1 MAETRAVK
9 RGTRGHRGLSGL
21 FIGASYPLRAP
32 AVLNRAPH
40 LWRYVLIPILV
51 NIVVGATLYLGVLL
65 AGLRAIDAFVAGVP
79 AWMAALGVLLR
90 LLLVI
95 GLLIVT
101 GFMLVRFGVVL
112 GAPWYA
118 KLSEQLELMRI
129 GRAPENAGA
138 IGDLVRALL
147 FELQKLL
154 LVAVA
159 GLLLLLLNIVPV
171 AGSLLDVVGWIALG
185 TLI

>member
-9 RGTRGHRGLSGL
+9 RGTRGHRGLIGL
-21 FIGASYPLRAP
+21 FIGASYPLRAL

-40 LWRYVLIPILV
+40 LWRYVLIPILM
-51 NIVVGATLYLGVLL
+51 NIVVGATLYLGLLL

-79 AWMAALGVLLR
+79 DWMAGLGVLLR

-112 GAPWYA
+112 GDR
-118 KLSEQLELMRI
+118 M
-129 GRAPENAGA
+129 
-138 IGDLVRALL
+138 
-147 FELQKLL
+147 
-154 LVAVA
+154 
-159 GLLLLLLNIVPV
+159 
-171 AGSLLDVVGWIALG
+171 
-185 TLI
+185 